1 MYLEIQVQ
9 KNKEERKSMKN
20 KFLKNLII
28 ILIIIVLCVGLV
40 LCVPQIF
47 NFIKIKIEISNTLKG
62 IDNLYELKNDT
73 LLNSMKQYNE
83 ELANGKQEAF
93 FTSDIYEN
101 PKFLLKDYNVY
112 NDELLGKIYIPKVN
126 ITLPLFNGAKEENML
141 KGAVCWGNTSLPIG
155 GENTNTVISAHNIY
169 YGNEMFFKIYN
180 LEIGD
185 DIYIENF
192 WEELHYKVCNFVITE
207 NDDFSYSYIENG
219 RSLITLTTCYNYPEN
234 NKRYIV
240 VAEQVKN

>member
-47 NFIKIKIEISNTLKG
+47 NFIKIKIEISNTLKS

-73 LLNSMKQYNE
+73 LLNSMKLYNE

-126 ITLPLFNGAKEENML
+126 ITLP
-141 KGAVCWGNTSLPIG
+141 
-155 GENTNTVISAHNIY
+155 
-169 YGNEMFFKIYN
+169 
-180 LEIGD
+180 
-185 DIYIENF
+185 
-192 WEELHYKVCNFVITE
+192 
-207 NDDFSYSYIENG
+207 
-219 RSLITLTTCYNYPEN
+219 
-234 NKRYIV
+234 
-240 VAEQVKN
+240 

>member
-1 MYLEIQVQ
+1 
-9 KNKEERKSMKN
+9 MKN

-47 NFIKIKIEISNTLKG
+47 NFIKIKIEISNTLKS

-73 LLNSMKQYNE
+73 LLNSMKLYNE

-126 ITLPLFNGAKEENML
+126 ITLP
-141 KGAVCWGNTSLPIG
+141 
-155 GENTNTVISAHNIY
+155 
-169 YGNEMFFKIYN
+169 
-180 LEIGD
+180 
-185 DIYIENF
+185 
-192 WEELHYKVCNFVITE
+192 
-207 NDDFSYSYIENG
+207 
-219 RSLITLTTCYNYPEN
+219 
-234 NKRYIV
+234 
-240 VAEQVKN
+240 